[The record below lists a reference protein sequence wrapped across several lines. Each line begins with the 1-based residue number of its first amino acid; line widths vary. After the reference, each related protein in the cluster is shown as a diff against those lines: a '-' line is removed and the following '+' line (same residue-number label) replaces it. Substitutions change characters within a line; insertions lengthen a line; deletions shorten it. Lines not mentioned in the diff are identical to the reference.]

1 MQSES
6 TFERRVGEVVVDGG
20 VCLGQVRL
28 CVRECGARLGQVLV
42 DGLLAG
48 PVVALGYHVHTADL
62 DR

>member
-20 VCLGQVRL
+20 VCLGQV
-28 CVRECGARLGQVLV
+28 LV
-42 DGLLAG
+42 DGLFAG